1 MPASPAPPDDRSLT
15 LRHMPSLDSI
25 RGFAILMVLLFHG
38 YGGFDWTPLG
48 SFWGPLCHAAVGYG
62 RLGVQLFFVLSGF
75 LITGLLMKARER
87 TDYYQNFYMRR
98 VLRIVPVYLVMLA
111 VLKIWKPVS
120 WGFVLASLLFMAN
133 FSRLF
138 GAPLREYG
146 SLWSLAVE
154 EHFYLLWPTFVR
166 RLRVEQLIKI
176 LIGVI
181 IAEPLLRAVAIN
193 INSNID
199 IHYKTPFVLDYIAYG
214 ALLALLI
221 RTGRIHLENARRIG
235 IGLVAVGGLITLG
248 TVWLTA
254 FHMSNTLDALFE
266 APFEWACCGVLL
278 LGLKSDHTRLV
289 TTGETDSHGI
299 LPFFGYISYGLYLVN
314 VLIYEKVGDYIV
326 RHLVPGATSSFGMLT
341 LMVISCATI
350 STGIAYVSRAYFEA
364 PILHLKDRLQDRF
377 AASAA
382 ARAKAAA
389 QSANA

>member
-1 MPASPAPPDDRSLT
+1 MPQSPNDRSLT

-25 RGFAILMVLLFHG
+25 RGVAILMVLLFHG
-38 YGGFDWTPLG
+38 FGGFDWTFLG
-48 SFWGPLCHAAVGYG
+48 GVWGPLCHAAVGYG

-75 LITGLLMKARER
+75 LITGLLMKAREQP
-87 TDYYQNFYMRR
+87 DYYRNFYIRR

-154 EHFYLLWPTFVR
+154 EHFYLLWPTFVH
-166 RLRVEQLIKI
+166 RLRVERLIKI

-181 IAEPLLRAVAIN
+181 VVEPLLRTIAIN
-193 INSNID
+193 IKSNID
-199 IHYKTPFVLDYIAYG
+199 IHYKTPFVLDYLAYG

-221 RTGRIHLENARRIG
+221 RTGRIHLGNSRRIG
-235 IGLVAVGGLITLG
+235 IWLVAVGGLITLG
-248 TVWLTA
+248 TIWLTA

-314 VLIYEKVGDYIV
+314 VLIYEKVGGYIM
-326 RHLVPGATSSFGMLT
+326 RHLAPGATSSLGMLT
-341 LMVISCATI
+341 LMVIPSAAI
-350 STGIAYVSRAYFEA
+350 SIGIAYVSRAYFEA
-364 PILHLKDRLQDRF
+364 PILRLKDRLQDRF

-382 ARAKAAA
+382 ARAKTAA
-389 QSANA
+389 QSASA